1 MSKPLDLKCRSG
13 KNKRTREEE
22 REKEI
27 PGFLLNLVANEIKAG
42 RLS

>member
-1 MSKPLDLKCRSG
+1 MSKSLDLKCRSG

-27 PGFLLNLVANEIKAG
+27 PSFLTDLVAHEVKAG